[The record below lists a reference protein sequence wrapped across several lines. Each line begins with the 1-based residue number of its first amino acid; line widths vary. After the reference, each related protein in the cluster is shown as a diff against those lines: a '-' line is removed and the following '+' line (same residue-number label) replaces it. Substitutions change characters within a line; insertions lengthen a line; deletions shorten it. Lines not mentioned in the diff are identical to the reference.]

1 MLAVIAGI
9 TMFYGMDKTELVS
22 VEGRTFDK
30 AVVTEIVRDNI
41 QENGTR
47 SGEQQ
52 VKVRMTSGR
61 FKNQELDATSSDGN
75 LFGAAIA
82 AFFMSGEESS
92 DKVAD
97 DVNKDIADTVNKDA
111 AEFLQ

>member
-1 MLAVIAGI
+1 
-9 TMFYGMDKTELVS
+9 
-22 VEGRTFDK
+22 
-30 AVVTEIVRDNI
+30 
-41 QENGTR
+41 
-47 SGEQQ
+47 
-52 VKVRMTSGR
+52 MTSGR

-97 DVNKDIADTVNKDA
+97 DVNKDIADTVNKDT
-111 AEFLQ
+111 AECLQ